1 MLKMKTFLLF
11 IASITMVFAQNKS
24 ADYDKNWP
32 QWRGPK
38 ANGTAIYGN
47 PPIEWSGTKNIKW
60 KIEIPGKGHS
70 TPVIWG
76 DQIFLTTAIATDKK
90 VEKKEESESPQPE
103 RRGPPSVGTDK
114 IHQFVVL
121 AINRQTGKV
130 LWQRIVREELPHD
143 RTHEFGS
150 WASNSCVTDG
160 KNLYAYF
167 GSRGLYCLDLKGNL
181 KWERDFGKMNKVM
194 SFGEGSSPT
203 LYEDKLIIL
212 RDHEGPSAIYV
223 LDKKT
228 GKDFW
233 KADRDEISSWATPFV
248 FNVNGK
254 PQIITSATKKI
265 RSYDLNSGEIIWEG
279 TGMTRNVIPLPVISG
294 NIVYLM
300 SGFRG
305 SALLAIDLTKAKGEI
320 SNSDAIV
327 WKYDQD
333 TPYTPSPVILGDKLY
348 FLKGN
353 NGNLTC
359 RDIKDGKVNYSSE
372 KIEGIPDLFASPVG
386 IDDRIYV
393 TGRKGLTAVIKAGA
407 KFEILATNQ
416 LDDNFIASM
425 AIISDTI
432 YLRGYKY
439 LYCISEK

>member
-1 MLKMKTFLLF
+1 MLKIKILLLF
-11 IASITMVFAQNKS
+11 LISTNMVFAQTKLTEFE
-24 ADYDKNWP
+24 KNWT
-32 QWRGPK
+32 QWRGPTG
-38 ANGTAIYGN
+38 NGIALQGN
-47 PPIEWSGTKNIKW
+47 PPLEWSETKNIKW
-60 KIEIPGKGHS
+60 KTEIPGKGHS
-70 TPVIWG
+70 SPIIWG
-76 DQIFLTTAIATDKK
+76 DQIFLTTAITTDKK
-90 VEKKEESESPQPE
+90 GEVKEEAETPQRE

-121 AINRQTGKV
+121 SVNRQTGQIQ
-130 LWQRIVREELPHD
+130 WQRIVREEVPHD

-150 WASNSCVTDG
+150 WASNSCTTDG

-167 GSRGLYCLDLKGNL
+167 GSRGLYCLDFKGNL

-203 LYEDKLIIL
+203 LYEDKLILI

-228 GKDFW
+228 GKDIW
-233 KADRDEISSWATPFV
+233 KADRDEISSWATPRV
-248 FNVNGK
+248 VIVSGK

-265 RSYDLNSGEIIWEG
+265 RSYDLNSGEIIWEA
-279 TGMTRNVIPLPVISG
+279 TGLTRNVIPYPVIAG

-305 SALLAIDLTKAKGEI
+305 SALLAIDFTRAKGDI

-327 WKYDQD
+327 WKYGQD

-348 FLKGN
+348 FMKVN
-353 NGNLTC
+353 NGSLSC
-359 RDIKDGKVNYSSE
+359 LDLKDGKVNYSSE
-372 KIEGIPDLFASPVG
+372 KIEGIPDLFTSPVAVK
-386 IDDRIYV
+386 DRIYV
-393 TGRKGLTAVIKAGA
+393 TGRKGLTAVIKAGDQ
-407 KFEILATNQ
+407 FEVLASNQ

-425 AIISDTI
+425 AIINDAI
-432 YLRGYKY
+432 YLRGYQY